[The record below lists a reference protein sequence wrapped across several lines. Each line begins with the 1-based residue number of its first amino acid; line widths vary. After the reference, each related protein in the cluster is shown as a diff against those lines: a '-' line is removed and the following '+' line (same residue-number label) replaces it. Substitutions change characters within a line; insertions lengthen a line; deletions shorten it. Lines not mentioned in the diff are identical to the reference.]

1 MGLITA
7 TFFECGVRYERTTEE
22 GTTKKVNE
30 LYIVDALTFSEAE
43 SRITEEMQPFVSGDF
58 DVMTL
63 KRTRYSEYDN
73 SEGDKY
79 YKAKIMFITLDEKT
93 GKEKRTA
100 VYWLVPANDIGE
112 ARKKVVDAFANN
124 PILKMYMTENAINK
138 IVNSAK
144 ERIDAIHQSAID
156 KAHDDTNKFEDDAHY
171 VANAYLEDT
180 VDGWENVSE
189 DQKNRSINALASF
202 FNWMK
207 AQADNE

>member
-1 MGLITA
+1 MFEDFFKNVL
-7 TFFECGVRYERTTEE
+7 TFIGGNIGNGDASVMYNDGDDMKFTLNGKELDLSTEE
-22 GTTKKVNE
+22 NVKK
-30 LYIVDALTFSEAE
+30 A
-43 SRITEEMQPFVSGDF
+43 
-58 DVMTL
+58 
-63 KRTRYSEYDN
+63 YD
-73 SEGDKY
+73 
-79 YKAKIMFITLDEKT
+79 L
-93 GKEKRTA
+93 
-100 VYWLVPANDIGE
+100 
-112 ARKKVVDAFANN
+112 VDAFANN

-138 IVNSAK
+138 MVNSAK

-156 KAHDDTNKFEDDAHY
+156 KAYDDTNKFEDDAHY

>member
-1 MGLITA
+1 MFEDFFKNVL
-7 TFFECGVRYERTTEE
+7 TFIGGNIGNGDASVMYNDGDDMKFTLNGKELDLSTEE
-22 GTTKKVNE
+22 NVKKAYD
-30 LYIVDALTFSEAE
+30 LVDE
-43 SRITEEMQPFVSGDF
+43 
-58 DVMTL
+58 
-63 KRTRYSEYDN
+63 
-73 SEGDKY
+73 
-79 YKAKIMFITLDEKT
+79 
-93 GKEKRTA
+93 
-100 VYWLVPANDIGE
+100 
-112 ARKKVVDAFANN
+112 FANN

-138 IVNSAK
+138 MVNSAK

-189 DQKNRSINALASF
+189 DQKSRSINALASF

>member
-1 MGLITA
+1 MFEDFFKNVL
-7 TFFECGVRYERTTEE
+7 TFIGGNIGNGDASVMYNDGDDMKFTLNGKELDLSTEE
-22 GTTKKVNE
+22 NVKK
-30 LYIVDALTFSEAE
+30 
-43 SRITEEMQPFVSGDF
+43 
-58 DVMTL
+58 
-63 KRTRYSEYDN
+63 
-73 SEGDKY
+73 
-79 YKAKIMFITLDEKT
+79 
-93 GKEKRTA
+93 
-100 VYWLVPANDIGE
+100 ANDL
-112 ARKKVVDAFANN
+112 VDAFA
-124 PILKMYMTENAINK
+124 INK
-138 IVNSAK
+138 MVNSAK